1 MSGPGRPR
9 SEAARA
15 AILAA
20 ALELVEE
27 GGYGALTMEGI
38 AHRAEV
44 SKQTVYRWWSSKAAI
59 LLEALNEGAAA
70 IAPLPDAG
78 TLAEE
83 LRVFVRR
90 SVLGAGGRTARMLVG
105 LMAEAQLDE
114 SFADSFQDGFLAQRR
129 GVMAELLS
137 RAQDRGEIGAE
148 VDLELVV
155 EVFFGTLW
163 YRLLAKSG
171 PVDRGFADELAEML
185 LKLLRG
191 HGEPAGA

>member
-1 MSGPGRPR
+1 MNGPGRPR
-9 SEAARA
+9 SEAARGA
-15 AILAA
+15 VLGA

-27 GGYGALTMEGI
+27 GGFGALTMEGI
-38 AHRAEV
+38 AHRAGV

-59 LLEALNEGAAA
+59 LLEALNEGAAT

-83 LRVFVRR
+83 LPVFVRR
-90 SVLGAGGRTARMLVG
+90 SVLGARGRTARLLVG

-114 SFADSFQDGFLAQRR
+114 SFATSFQDGFLAQRR
-129 GVMAELLS
+129 GVMAELLG
-137 RAQDRGEIGAE
+137 RAQARGEIGAE

-191 HGEPAGA
+191 CGELEGA

>member
-27 GGYGALTMEGI
+27 GGYGTLTMEGV
-38 AHRAEV
+38 ARRAGV
-44 SKQTVYRWWSSKAAI
+44 SKQTVYRWWSSRAAI

-70 IAPLPDAG
+70 IAPLPDAD

-83 LRVFVRR
+83 LRVFIRR
-90 SVLGAGGRTARMLVG
+90 SVLGARGRTARLLVA

-114 SFADSFQDGFLAQRR
+114 SFADSFQDGFLARRR
-129 GVMAELLS
+129 GVMVELLG
-137 RAQDRGEIGAE
+137 RAQDCGEIGAE

-171 PVDRGFADELAEML
+171 PIDRGFADELAEML
-185 LKLLRG
+185 LKLLGR
-191 HGEPAGA
+191 HGGPAGA

>member
-15 AILAA
+15 AILTA

-27 GGYGALTMEGI
+27 GGYGTLTMEGV
-38 AHRAEV
+38 ARRAGV
-44 SKQTVYRWWSSKAAI
+44 SKQTVYRWWSSRAEI

-78 TLAEE
+78 PLAEE

-90 SVLGAGGRTARMLVG
+90 SVLGARGRTARMLVG

-129 GVMAELLS
+129 GVMVELLG

-171 PVDRGFADELAEML
+171 PVDRGFADELTEML

-191 HGEPAGA
+191 PGEPAGP